1 MQDELKETIT
11 EQVSVEN
18 LFLAGQE
25 SYEEAQRRSAEENKS
40 FSKTEFFR
48 MDKLGTYN
56 LRLLPIA
63 PSSDGTLDRKSYEYP
78 CRSLLLELINPKSKS
93 AGKSTSAY
101 VSVPRATDAG
111 FTVDLID
118 TYRKEAVDEALSRGN
133 EKMAEKISGGSFGG
147 GLKFNY
153 SHAIY
158 ILNLDER
165 AKGIQF
171 LNLSHS
177 QFKTL
182 EEKRFDIWQKL
193 LQKSPKAP
201 CPISSLYDG
210 YGVEIKKKKNGSKTE
225 YDISL
230 DTFSGPIS
238 LAIEEL
244 NALLAA
250 PRIPEVINRY
260 SRYHYEATVE
270 YLKQCDERFEMEI
283 METEAVK
290 TAIEQLGAEIPK
302 EDTSSFSFDKRT
314 KDSKD
319 NTVDLS
325 YDDLCSRFDELQEA
339 GKGDKSEEGQELR
352 AMIRTFI
359 EQEKLDVRVTR
370 MTKNGDLLD
379 LIDDVYA
386 DKPKEEEKDEAPED
400 LPIDEPEEDVD
411 TETGEITPR
420 NRRR

>member
-1 MQDELKETIT
+1 MQEELKEVAT
-11 EQVSVEN
+11 EQISVEN

-40 FSKTEFFR
+40 FSKTDFFR

-63 PSSDGTLDRKSYEYP
+63 PNSDGTLDRKSYEYP
-78 CRSLLLELINPKSKS
+78 CRSLLLELINPKSK
-93 AGKSTSAY
+93 GKPTSVYA
-101 VSVPRATDAG
+101 SVPRAIDAG

-133 EKMAEKISGGSFGG
+133 EKMAEKIGGGSFGG
-147 GLKFNY
+147 GLKYNY

-193 LQKSPKAP
+193 LQKTPKAP

-210 YGVEIKKKKNGSKTE
+210 YGIEIKKKKNGSKTE

-230 DTFSGPIS
+230 DTFSGPVP

-260 SRYHYEATVE
+260 SRYHYEATIE
-270 YLKQCDERFEMEI
+270 YLRQCDERFEMEI

-290 TAIEQLGAEIPK
+290 TAIEQLGSEIPT

-325 YDDLCSRFDELQEA
+325 YDDLCNRFDELQDA

-379 LIDDVYA
+379 MIENVYA
-386 DKPKEEEKDEAPED
+386 DKPQEEEDTPED
-400 LPIDEPEEDVD
+400 LPADEPQEDVD

>member
-1 MQDELKETIT
+1 MHDELKETAI
-11 EQVSVEN
+11 EQVSVGN
-18 LFLAGQE
+18 LFLASQE

-63 PSSDGTLDRKSYEYP
+63 PNSDGVVDRKSYEYP
-78 CRSLLLELINPKSKS
+78 CRSLLLELVNPKSKS
-93 AGKSTSAY
+93 EGKSAY

-111 FTVDLID
+111 FSVDLID
-118 TYRKEAVDEALSRGN
+118 TYRKEAVDEARSRGN
-133 EKMAEKISGGSFGG
+133 EKMAEKIGGGSFGG
-147 GLKFNY
+147 GLKYNY

-165 AKGIQF
+165 AKGVQF

-193 LQKSPKAP
+193 LQKNPKAT

-210 YGVEIKKKKNGSKTE
+210 YGVVIKKKKNGSKTE
-225 YDISL
+225 YDIAL
-230 DTFSGPIS
+230 DTFEGTVP
-238 LAIEEL
+238 LVVEEL

-260 SRYHYEATVE
+260 SRYHYEATIE
-270 YLKQCDERFEMEI
+270 YLKQCDHNFEMEI
-283 METEAVK
+283 MSTEALK
-290 TAIEQLGAEIPK
+290 TAIEQLCSEIPK

-314 KDSKD
+314 KDSRD

-325 YDDLCSRFDELQEA
+325 YDDLCNRFEELQQA

-359 EQEKLDVRVTR
+359 EQEKLAIRITR
-370 MTKNGDLLD
+370 MTKNNELLD
-379 LIDDVYA
+379 LIEDAYADNPEQGEQTPADVPQDDV
-386 DKPKEEEKDEAPED
+386 DMQ
-400 LPIDEPEEDVD
+400 
-411 TETGEITPR
+411 TGEVIPR
-420 NRRR
+420 NRRA